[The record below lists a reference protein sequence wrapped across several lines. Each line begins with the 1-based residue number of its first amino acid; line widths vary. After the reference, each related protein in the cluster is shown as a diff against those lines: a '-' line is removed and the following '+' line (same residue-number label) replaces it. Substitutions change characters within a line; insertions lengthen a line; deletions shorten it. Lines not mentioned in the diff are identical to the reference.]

1 MKTYTKNYIGKGKAH
16 GKLNIVKVTL
26 NIAEV
31 LKYQH
36 KWEGEQYITFEV
48 AAMQQPDRYGRTHTV
63 YVSVMEKTEKE
74 PKKRGRKPKAK
85 TEDVPS

>member
-16 GKLNIVKVTL
+16 ETLNIVKITL
-26 NIAEV
+26 NVAEV